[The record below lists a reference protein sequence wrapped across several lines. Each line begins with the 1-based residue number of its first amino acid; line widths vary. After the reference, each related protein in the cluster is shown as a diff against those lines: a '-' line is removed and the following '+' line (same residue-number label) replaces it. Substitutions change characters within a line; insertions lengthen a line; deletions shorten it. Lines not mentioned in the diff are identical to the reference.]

1 MIGDGPLKKDIERKV
16 ISLGISDSVIFGGM
30 RNNVSD
36 LYSVMDVLLLPSF
49 SEGFP
54 VVGLEAQANGLPII
68 VSDAVT
74 KELFITNLISS
85 EMLSSSTETWLMDLE
100 TIYYKKDEPRDNTRQ
115 TMDNAGFDIQ
125 NESIKLVNIYKALV
139 EENKNG

>member
-1 MIGDGPLKKDIERKV
+1 
-16 ISLGISDSVIFGGM
+16 
-30 RNNVSD
+30 
-36 LYSVMDVLLLPSF
+36 MDVLLLPSF